1 MPILEPF
8 TIADLAQ
15 AIVLGLGAVGSL
27 LLVCWQSRCLI
38 RCRIGTPTC
47 YCFDCERA
55 PPPIDDL
62 EAGDKD
68 KDIKD
73 IKKKE
78 KEILKKEDKILKNQS
93 KKRSPSAPSKEN
105 IELMVTDMSRDSE
118 EDLIPDL
125 DRDPSPSPVPS
136 TFSSAPSSVLDP
148 VAPSSP
154 AL

>member
-38 RCRIGTPTC
+38 RCRIGTPSC

-62 EAGDKD
+62 EAGDKN

-93 KKRSPSAPSKEN
+93 NKRSPSAPPK
-105 IELMVTDMSRDSE
+105 ELMVADMSRDSE

-125 DRDPSPSPVPS
+125 DHHSAQSPSPVPS

-148 VAPSSP
+148 AAPSSP
-154 AL
+154 AP